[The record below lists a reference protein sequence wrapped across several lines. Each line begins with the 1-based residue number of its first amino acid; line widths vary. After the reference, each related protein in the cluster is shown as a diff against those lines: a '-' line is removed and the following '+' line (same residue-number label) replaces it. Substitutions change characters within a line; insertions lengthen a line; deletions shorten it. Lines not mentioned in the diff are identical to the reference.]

1 MEFGRYRIIGRP
13 ITQPLVQQVNMR
25 TRPPR
30 VTYSKISKSLVL
42 ILLIS
47 LSAFAS
53 DHVQF
58 KTWNTESGLPQN
70 TVNCIAQTPDGY
82 LWIATFDGLAR
93 FDGVRFKI
101 FKKSNTPA
109 LPMNRIATALVDS
122 VGHLWIWTEDPTTV
136 VLYEQGKFRAF
147 VNGIDFNADYVY
159 GVAMEDEG
167 PLFRSGGD
175 EYVFRQGRFER
186 RTPEQI
192 KLPKVFNALDP
203 LLVWV
208 TANDGYYAINEKQ
221 STFYKKDAPLPFDPR
236 KATAAEFAEI
246 DGNLW
251 FLLPT
256 LHQPS
261 VLSVFRN
268 GQLTASSV
276 KISNPK
282 FFTADREKNLWIGD
296 FYDGVRRVPV
306 DSIRHDAPSSLKV
319 EHFTEADG
327 LATNNSTTMLADR
340 DGNIWIGTN
349 KGLQLLIDQPLVT
362 VYSKASGLPAQNIYS
377 VVQDKAGSIWFG
389 AWDNYLIKYSNGV
402 FTPEQKQWVQALFV
416 DRDSRLWTGATG
428 GVFYRERD
436 DAKWTAL
443 YDQLKT
449 PPAERLMTTVIGQ
462 DRNGD
467 IWFGGAGGISRYHDG
482 QTKTFRVA
490 DGLPD
495 WDVQAF
501 LQTSSGEIWVGT
513 KGGVARFVG
522 DKFESLKS
530 QNKELRTF
538 VRSLYETNDG
548 TLWIGTYDSGL
559 FRYKDGR
566 VTNINSAN
574 GLFSDGAFC
583 ILEDDRGW
591 FWMNGNQ
598 GIYRV
603 RRDELNQFADGQ
615 LGRVNS
621 VSYGPDDG
629 LLNVEGNG
637 GKQPG
642 GLKASDG
649 TLWFPTAGG
658 IAVIDPKKA
667 VRHGAP
673 LPVLIEDATVD
684 QNEIDAQS
692 GVIRVEPGQSTVDI
706 AYTAMSFVGPERVR
720 FRYRLEG
727 LDSNWTEAGSRRV
740 AYFSHLPYGEYTFR
754 VTAANADGVWNDTG
768 ATIRLIVVTPY
779 YRRGW
784 FYALVTLA
792 ALSLV
797 GAAYIYRVRQLHAIN
812 ETRAAFT
819 RRLIDSQESERRRIA
834 LELHDSLGQSLSI
847 IRNRALMSLSRPE
860 QHERMLDQMREISD
874 ASAAALQEAREIA
887 YNLHPGQI
895 EHLGLPAALMSLV
908 ESVQSGTSIQ
918 FDKNIQQLRSSISKD
933 EAINMYRIAQES
945 LSNLIK
951 HSNATRAVIAL
962 YEQNGDLCLSV
973 EDNGSGLQT
982 SKSNGGLGLK
992 GIRERAQILNA
1003 HLQIQSSQGK
1013 GTRITVSLPY
1023 SVPCAVADGQDGD
1036 DHKR

>member
-1 MEFGRYRIIGRP
+1 
-13 ITQPLVQQVNMR
+13 MR
-25 TRPPR
+25 TPCPHVATCSR
-30 VTYSKISKSLVL
+30 ISQ
-42 ILLIS
+42 LLLTLGTLLLGS
-47 LSAFAS
+47 LSSLAS

-58 KTWNTESGLPQN
+58 KTWNTQNGLPQN
-70 TVNCIAQTPDGY
+70 TVNNIAQTPDGY
-82 LWIATFDGLAR
+82 IWLGTFDGLAR
-93 FDGVRFKI
+93 FDGVRFKV

-109 LPMNRIATALVDS
+109 LPMNRVWAMWVDQR
-122 VGHLWIWTEDPTTV
+122 GRLWIWTEDPNTLV
-136 VLYEQGKFRAF
+136 MYEHGQFRAF
-147 VNGIDFNADYVY
+147 VKGIDFNADDFYNASNDENGLRFWSGNEVYVY
-159 GVAMEDEG
+159 TEG
-167 PLFRSGGD
+167 K
-175 EYVFRQGRFER
+175 FER
-186 RTPEQI
+186 RSADVVKP
-192 KLPKVFNALDP
+192 PPVFHGPDP
-203 LLVWV
+203 HSVWV
-208 TANDGYYAINEKQ
+208 TTNEGYYSLTEKE
-221 STFYKKDAPLPFDPR
+221 SKFYQKGAQLPFDPR
-236 KATAAEFAEI
+236 KAAWAEFVEV
-246 DGNLW
+246 DGALW
-251 FLLPT
+251 FLLAVT
-256 LHQPS
+256 
-261 VLSVFRN
+261 VTDNRLSVFSD
-268 GQLTASSV
+268 GQLKTSSV
-276 KISNPK
+276 SIKNPK
-282 FFTADREKNLWIGD
+282 FFASDHEKNIWLGD
-296 FYDGVRRVPV
+296 FYDGLRKVSIE
-306 DSIRHDAPSSLKV
+306 SIRHDDLLHLKV
-319 EHFTEADG
+319 EHFTSANG
-327 LATNNSTTMLADR
+327 LVSNNLSTMLVDR
-340 DGNIWIGTN
+340 DDNRWIGTD

-362 VYSKASGLPAQNIYS
+362 VYSNNSGLPAQNIYS
-377 VVQDKAGSIWFG
+377 VVQDKAGAIWFG
-389 AWDNYLIKYSNGV
+389 AWDNYLVKYSNGV
-402 FTPEQKQWVQALFV
+402 FTSEQKLWVQALFV
-416 DRDSRLWTGATG
+416 DRDSRLWTGASG

-436 DAKWTAL
+436 DAKWTAV

-449 PPAERLMTTVIGQ
+449 PPAERVMVTVIGQ

-467 IWFGGAGGISRYHDG
+467 IWFGGAGGISRYRNG
-482 QTKTFRVA
+482 QIKTFRVA

-495 WDVQAF
+495 SEVQAF

-522 DKFESLKS
+522 DKFEPLKS
-530 QNKELRTF
+530 QDKELRIF
-538 VRSLYETNDG
+538 VRSLHETQDD
-548 TLWIGTYDSGL
+548 TVWIGTYDSGL

-566 VTNINSAN
+566 VTNISSAN

-591 FWMNGNQ
+591 FWMNSNQ

-615 LGRVNS
+615 LTRVNS

-658 IAVIDPKKA
+658 LATIDPGTA

-673 LPVLIEDATVD
+673 LPVLIEDANVD
-684 QNEIDAQS
+684 QNEIDAQG
-692 GVIRVEPGQSTVDI
+692 GVIRVEPGRSTVDI

-727 LDSNWTEAGSRRV
+727 LDSNWTEVGPRRV

-768 ATIRLIVVTPY
+768 ATIRLIVVTPF

-784 FYALVTLA
+784 FYAFVTLV
-792 ALSLV
+792 ALSLIA
-797 GAAYIYRVRQLHAIN
+797 AAYVYRVKQLHAIN

-908 ESVQSGTSIQ
+908 DSVQGGTSIQ

-933 EAINMYRIAQES
+933 EAINIYRIAQES

-951 HSNATRAVIAL
+951 HSNASHAVIAL

-973 EDNGSGLQT
+973 EDNGSGLQA

-992 GIRERAQILNA
+992 GIRERAQIINA
-1003 HLQIQSSQGK
+1003 QLQIQSSQGK
-1013 GTRITVSLPY
+1013 GTRITVSLPRGNHG
-1023 SVPCAVADGQDGD
+1023 SNNTNSD
-1036 DHKR
+1036 R